1 VESLRQNSVIHEIDA
16 APAVEFP
23 TPAEPEA
30 QERPALA
37 DLWLI
42 WENRRLVYR
51 VAIRALIISTIIAFL
66 IPRKYDSN
74 VRLMPPDS
82 QGDTGMMMAALAG
95 RAVGGGS
102 GAGTAAAPAAGLASL
117 AGSML
122 GMKNSGALFVDLMH
136 SRTVQD
142 HIVDRFNL
150 QSVYWER
157 YKQDAREV
165 LDDRTDVKEDRKSGV
180 ITLTVR
186 DRNRQRAHDMAQAY
200 VDELN
205 KLLAQV
211 STSSARRQR
220 IFIENRLVT
229 VKADLEQA
237 ERDFSGYASKNTTL
251 DIKEQAKAMVESAAM
266 LQGQM
271 IAAQSELEGLEQ
283 VYTPNN
289 VRVKAARARVG
300 ELRNQLQKMTGT
312 DASLEPDAP
321 KSDALYPSIRELPLR
336 GVQWADLYRR
346 TKIQETVFEL
356 LTQQYEMARIQE
368 AKEIPTV
375 NVVDPPNFPEK
386 KSFPPIW
393 LVIAGLTT
401 FSVVGTVAWI
411 VGKVRWDSLD
421 PDDPGKRLATSV
433 GRETSRQFRILG
445 NSAFFARVRM
455 WLHRQKEKD

>member
-1 VESLRQNSVIHEIDA
+1 VESLRQNSVIHEIEP
-16 APAVEFP
+16 APAVKFP
-23 TPAEPEA
+23 AAREPETP
-30 QERPALA
+30 ERAPLA

-42 WENRRLVYR
+42 WEHRRLIYR
-51 VAIRALIISTIIAFL
+51 VAIRALIVSTIIAFL
-66 IPRKYDSN
+66 IPRKYDST

-82 QGDTGMMMAALAG
+82 GDAGMMMAALAG

-102 GAGTAAAPAAGLASL
+102 ATAAPAAGLASL
-117 AGSML
+117 AGSVL
-122 GMKNSGALFVDLMH
+122 GMKNTGALFVDLLR
-136 SRTVQD
+136 SRTVQE

-165 LDDRTDVKEDRKSGV
+165 LDDRTEVKEDRKSGV

-205 KLLAQV
+205 TLLAKV

-229 VKADLEQA
+229 VKADLEKA
-237 ERDFSGYASKNTTL
+237 EREFSSYASKNTTL
-251 DIKEQAKAMVESAAM
+251 DVKEQAKAMVESAAI
-266 LQGQM
+266 LQGQL
-271 IAAQSELEGLEQ
+271 IAAQSELQGLEQ
-283 VYTPNN
+283 IYTGNN
-289 VRVKAARARVG
+289 VRVRAGRARVE

-375 NVVDPPNFPEK
+375 NIVDPPNVPEK

-393 LVIAGLTT
+393 LVIGGLTAL
-401 FSVVGTVAWI
+401 SLAGAMAWI
-411 VGKVRWDSLD
+411 VGRVRWKQLD
-421 PDDPGKRLATSV
+421 ADDPGKRFATSV
-433 GRETSRQFRILG
+433 GRETYRHLKALSERPFFFRI
-445 NSAFFARVRM
+445 RKWRHREVRN
-455 WLHRQKEKD
+455 

>member
-23 TPAEPEA
+23 SPEEPEA

-42 WENRRLVYR
+42 WENRRLIYR

-66 IPRKYDSN
+66 IPRKYDST

-82 QGDTGMMMAALAG
+82 GDAGMMMAALAG

-102 GAGTAAAPAAGLASL
+102 AGAPSAGLASL
-117 AGSML
+117 AGSVL
-122 GMKNSGALFVDLMH
+122 GMKNTGALFVDLLH

-150 QSVYWER
+150 QSVYWEG

-205 KLLAQV
+205 TLLAQV

-220 IFIENRLVT
+220 IFIESRLVT

-237 ERDFSGYASKNTTL
+237 ERDFSSYSSKNTTL

-283 VYTPNN
+283 IYTPNN
-289 VRVKAARARVG
+289 VRVKAARARVA
-300 ELRNQLQKMTGT
+300 ELRSQLQKMTGT

-321 KSDALYPSIRELPLR
+321 KSDSLYPSIRELPLR

-356 LTQQYEMARIQE
+356 LTQQYEIARIQE

-375 NVVDPPNFPEK
+375 NVVDPPNVPEK
-386 KSFPPIW
+386 KSFPPR
-393 LVIAGLTT
+393 LVIIGLLTGLSMVAAG
-401 FSVVGTVAWI
+401 AWI
-411 VGKVRWDSLD
+411 VGQARWNDADPQDARKVLLVHVWSAAAQ
-421 PDDPGKRLATSV
+421 K
-433 GRETSRQFRILG
+433 GRKLKARFSRTGDRGIKSE
-445 NSAFFARVRM
+445 SARDN
-455 WLHRQKEKD
+455 L

>member
-1 VESLRQNSVIHEIDA
+1 MESLRQNSVIHEIDA

-23 TPAEPEA
+23 SPEEPEA

-42 WENRRLVYR
+42 WEKRRFVYR

-66 IPRKYDSN
+66 IPRKFDST

-82 QGDTGMMMAALAG
+82 GDAGMMMAALAG

-102 GAGTAAAPAAGLASL
+102 AGAAPSAGLASL
-117 AGSML
+117 AGSVL
-122 GMKNSGALFVDLMH
+122 GMKNTGALFVDLLH

-283 VYTPNN
+283 IYTPNN

-300 ELRNQLQKMTGT
+300 ELRSQLQKMTGT

-336 GVQWADLYRR
+336 GVEWADLYRR

-356 LTQQYEMARIQE
+356 LTQQYEIARIQE

-375 NVVDPPNFPEK
+375 NVVDPPNVPEK

-401 FSVVGTVAWI
+401 FAVAGTVGWI
-411 VGKVRWDSLD
+411 VGRVRWESLD

-433 GRETSRQFRILG
+433 GRETYRQIRSLG
-445 NSAFFARVRM
+445 NKPFPVRLRT
-455 WLHRQKEKD
+455 WLGRKTEN